1 MTMECPMKT
10 SWQIETGRPVCRW
23 SVPGERVLY
32 DLSSIQEDSTAVS
45 GSFLPP
51 VPDFAAHSLLG
62 SGEWYVP
69 WKLRWSVPRPSV

>member
-1 MTMECPMKT
+1 MKT
-10 SWQIETGRPVCRW
+10 SWQVGADGLECRW
-23 SVPGERVLY
+23 SVPGERILY
-32 DLSSIQEDSTAVS
+32 DLSAIQEGSTGTS

-69 WKLRWSVPRPSV
+69 WNLRWGVPRSSSM